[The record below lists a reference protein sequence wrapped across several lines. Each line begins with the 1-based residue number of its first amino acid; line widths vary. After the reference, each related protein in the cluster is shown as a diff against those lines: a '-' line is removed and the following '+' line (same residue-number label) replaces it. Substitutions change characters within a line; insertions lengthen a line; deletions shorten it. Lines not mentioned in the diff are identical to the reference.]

1 MDPGRRLQPEGK
13 RKKKLKP
20 LKKTRKKKNLTP
32 TVAGAVTVEIAV
44 IRSELVQNV
53 LEGLLGDA
61 DLAVQDLGIARLM
74 QPDGIEELT
83 AIPCRFP
90 LHGLDRVG
98 QMTSGPLSTQP
109 SASVTSF
116 VSRTRHWW
124 RQVIESHVTSMA
136 EARAATGDLR
146 GQVIASQ
153 VATADAVSCGVFD
166 EFLSRIIAFVLP
178 RSSVSTD

>member
-1 MDPGRRLQPEGK
+1 MRRHHIREQELREARRQEEEGMDPGRRLQPEGK

-74 QPDGIEELT
+74 
-83 AIPCRFP
+83 
-90 LHGLDRVG
+90 
-98 QMTSGPLSTQP
+98 
-109 SASVTSF
+109 
-116 VSRTRHWW
+116 
-124 RQVIESHVTSMA
+124 
-136 EARAATGDLR
+136 
-146 GQVIASQ
+146 
-153 VATADAVSCGVFD
+153 
-166 EFLSRIIAFVLP
+166 
-178 RSSVSTD
+178 